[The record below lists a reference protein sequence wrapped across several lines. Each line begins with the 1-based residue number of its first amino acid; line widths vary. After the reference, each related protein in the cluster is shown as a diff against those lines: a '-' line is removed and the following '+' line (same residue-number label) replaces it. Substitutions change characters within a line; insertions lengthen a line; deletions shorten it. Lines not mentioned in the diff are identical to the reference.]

1 MEQRLHRKP
10 CCAKQA
16 CFAASV
22 LWSVERNARNHWNA
36 AVGGLTINVRKMLME
51 MDQQLYEE
59 CQKKWEEEEFQSQVE
74 KNRKEYWQKIEALAE
89 KAA

>member
-1 MEQRLHRKP
+1 
-10 CCAKQA
+10 
-16 CFAASV
+16 
-22 LWSVERNARNHWNA
+22 
-36 AVGGLTINVRKMLME
+36 MLME

-74 KNRKEYWQKIEALAE
+74 EKNRKEYWQKIEALAE